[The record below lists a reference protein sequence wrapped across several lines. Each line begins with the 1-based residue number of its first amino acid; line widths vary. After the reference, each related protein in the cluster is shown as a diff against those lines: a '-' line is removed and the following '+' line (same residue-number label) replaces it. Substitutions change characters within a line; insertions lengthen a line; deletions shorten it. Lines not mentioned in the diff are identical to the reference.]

1 MEKSK
6 LQILK
11 NPLINVDGTVSPRPC
26 TNVDLGFVYGV
37 DRRTIIAW
45 LKPFDKEIGQRISYF
60 YTQKQV
66 KIIFEKLGEPLN
78 IDFEKLAMV
87 A

>member
-1 MEKSK
+1 MEKTK
-6 LQILK
+6 LQVLK
-11 NPLINVDGTVSPRPC
+11 NPLVNVDGSITARPC

-37 DRRTIIAW
+37 DRRTIISW
-45 LKPFDKEIGQRISYF
+45 LKPFENAIGKRISYF

-66 KIIFEKLGEPLN
+66 QIIFESLGEPQHV
-78 IDFEKLAMV
+78 DFEKLKMV

>member
-1 MEKSK
+1 MQKTK

-11 NPLINVDGTVSPRPC
+11 NPLINVDGSITARPC
-26 TNVDLGFVYGV
+26 TNVDLGVVYGV
-37 DRRTIIAW
+37 NRRTIITW
-45 LKPFDKEIGQRISYF
+45 LKPFEKEIGQRISYF

-66 KIIFEKLGEPLN
+66 QIIFDCLGEPQY
-78 IDFEKLAMV
+78 IDFEKLKMV

>member
-1 MEKSK
+1 MQKTK

-11 NPLINVDGTVSPRPC
+11 NPLVNSDGSVTARPC
-26 TNVDLGFVYGV
+26 TNMDLCTVYGV
-37 DRRTIIAW
+37 GRRTMISW
-45 LKPFDKEIGQRISYF
+45 LKPFSNEIGQRISYF

-66 KIIFEKLGEPLN
+66 DIIFEKLGEPQN
-78 IDFEKLAMV
+78 VNFENLSMV

>member
-1 MEKSK
+1 MERTK

-11 NPLINVDGTVSPRPC
+11 NPLVNIDGTVTPRPC

-45 LKPFDKEIGQRISYF
+45 LKPFEAEIGKRISYF
-60 YTQKQV
+60 YTQRQV
-66 KIIFEKLGEPLN
+66 QIIFEKLGEPQN
-78 IDFEKLAMV
+78 VDFEKLEMV